1 MSRISP
7 ENNFKPKRSSE
18 SNNQGQVPANS
29 KPKFLLNLIPKPKIC
44 DPLLRGLVVVSRFV
58 EFQQLTLKRIL
69 EAEKNVD
76 KN

>member
-18 SNNQGQVPANS
+18 SNNLANN
-29 KPKFLLNLIPKPKIC
+29 KPKFLLSLIPKSKIC